1 MKIERIKGHR
11 ILRGVVNGGPAVKMK
26 SRPVKVWTILDE
38 ALFRDIGPVHLRSA
52 FIESGM
58 HDWEWK
64 KGMLRFYGY
73 SGEPGGL
80 HDLAIE
86 EVGACPYGDSCCPCQ
101 DGDPCHY
108 EGENPMTTRME
119 G

>member
-11 ILRGVVNGGPAVKMK
+11 ILRGVVNGGPAIKIK
-26 SRPVKVWTILDE
+26 SRPVKVWTILNED
-38 ALFRDIGPVHLRSA
+38 LFREIGPVHWRSA
-52 FIESGM
+52 FIEDSM

-64 KGMLRFYGY
+64 KGMFRFYGH

-86 EVGACPYGDSCCPCQ
+86 ES
-101 DGDPCHY
+101 
-108 EGENPMTTRME
+108 GE
-119 G
+119 